1 MVWHKVPYTNFHD
14 LNLDYILERIKSLEE
29 KIKSVEELSAQWEST
44 LEEIKQDI
52 TQMRNLYDAI
62 VRDNAVFKDEVTN
75 NFSALSSDIDAQ
87 INTLSADINR
97 QFIDY
102 TNNIN
107 DRINSLEY
115 NVNFNLTAFNRQ
127 LTNMDRK
134 LEYAI
139 NNLWLNLKMVNPFT
153 GQEESV
159 LSVIDFLASLHM
171 TDGISAIEYDTLEL
185 TAQVY
190 DDKQLTA
197 QQYDTQAN
205 ILLRN

>member
-1 MVWHKVPYTNFHD
+1 MYRKYPYTNFHD
-14 LNLDYILERIKSLEE
+14 INLDWIIKRVQDLEE
-29 KIKSVEELSAQWEST
+29 KVKSVEDLSSQWEST

-52 TQMRNLYDAI
+52 IQMQNLYDAI
-62 VRDNAVFKDEVTN
+62 VRDNASFKDEVTN
-75 NFSALSSDIDAQ
+75 NFSALSSDINAQ
-87 INTLSADINR
+87 INALSDDINR
-97 QFIDY
+97 QFINY
-102 TNNIN
+102 TNSIN
-107 DRINSLEY
+107 DKISALEY

-139 NNLWLNLKMVNPFT
+139 NNLWLNLKMINPFT

-159 LSVIDFLASLHM
+159 LSVIDFLSSLHM
-171 TDGISAIEYDTLEL
+171 TDGITAIDYDTLEL

-197 QQYDTQAN
+197 QQYDAQAN